1 MRLKG
6 TMRKILVFT
15 DLDGTLL
22 DERHYSFA
30 AALPALDM
38 LRVRDIP
45 LVLCSSK
52 TRAEMEG
59 CRRHMGNEHP
69 FIVENGGGIFIPP
82 GYFSAPVGGA
92 EDFDGYLLVAFG
104 KPHALVR
111 RCFAELREKMGASV
125 RGFTD
130 MTVEEVAALTKLN
143 MAEAVLARQ
152 RDFDEPFVFEGAP
165 DPAFLSAITDAGLNW
180 TQGRIFHIMGQHD
193 KGRAVRFL
201 KSLYERE
208 FGGVRSLALGD
219 GYNDLPMLEAVDQAV
234 LVRHED
240 GGYEPRIGIAGLVKT
255 HSPGPAGWN
264 EAVMQLL
271 SEGSGTR

>member
-1 MRLKG
+1 
-6 TMRKILVFT
+6 MRKTLVFT

-22 DERHYSFA
+22 DERRYSFA
-30 AALPALDM
+30 AAQPALDM
-38 LRVRDIP
+38 LRAQGIP
-45 LVLCSSK
+45 LVFCSSK
-52 TRAEMEG
+52 TRAEMVG
-59 CRRHMGNEHP
+59 YRRRMDNDHP

-82 GYFSAPVGGA
+82 GYFSSPVGGA
-92 EDFDGYLLVAFG
+92 ENFDGYLLVAFG

-111 RCFAELREKMGASV
+111 RCFVELREKLGASV

-130 MTVEEVAALTKLN
+130 MTAEEVAVLTGLSRS
-143 MAEAVLARQ
+143 EAALARQ
-152 RDFDEPFVFEGAP
+152 RDFEEPFVFEGAP
-165 DPAFLSAITDAGLNW
+165 DEGFLAAIEDAGLNW
-180 TQGRIFHIMGQHD
+180 TQGRIFHIMGRHD

-219 GYNDLPMLEAVDQAV
+219 GYNDLPMLEAADQAV